1 MSDDIIDKI
10 IGALIDTYIK
20 NNFTICYFC
29 KKARRVDI
37 ESVVDCAEY
46 GTITPALACQKF
58 EMHGWLKTS
67 VERAIKRA
75 GKRLFGGAD
84 E

>member
-10 IGALIDTYIK
+10 INALIDTYIK
-20 NNFTICYFC
+20 ENFTICYFC

-37 ESVVDCAEY
+37 ESVVDCTEY
-46 GTITPALACQKF
+46 GTIIPALACQKF
-58 EMHGWLKTS
+58 EMHDWLKAS

-75 GKRLFGGAD
+75 SQRLFGDAG